1 MNNEQEY
8 NELWHQA
15 YKVAM
20 YILRNSTD
28 AEDIAQTCTIKY
40 YLKKDEIENSS
51 AWIKTV
57 AKHEAFKL
65 AKKQNKTYSLNTDF
79 LVDQKNI
86 PTAVDLDKYT
96 DPDYDPP
103 EDFTNTTIDAKE
115 LLNKEEYKIYKCYLN
130 CKTDINKFAKK
141 MNLSYRVAISRM
153 YQIKRNLRAAKYQ
166 KDDYIGTKKII
177 GYKIN
182 RSIVRFIKT
191 LVKKLNENDLKSLY
205 KYFAVCEDTNILQTK
220 SVDKVVKILDYNIE
234 KRKHN
239 LFYIVIPYI
248 LETKNMEFM
257 QILFK
262 INKFNHIKILKF
274 SFKTKIIAKLDI
286 SQKQLFD
293 TVPRLK
299 KGSISCEKRILNKIM
314 NHDDIAT

>member
-1 MNNEQEY
+1 
-8 NELWHQA
+8 
-15 YKVAM
+15 
-20 YILRNSTD
+20 
-28 AEDIAQTCTIKY
+28 
-40 YLKKDEIENSS
+40 
-51 AWIKTV
+51 
-57 AKHEAFKL
+57 
-65 AKKQNKTYSLNTDF
+65 
-79 LVDQKNI
+79 
-86 PTAVDLDKYT
+86 
-96 DPDYDPP
+96 
-103 EDFTNTTIDAKE
+103 
-115 LLNKEEYKIYKCYLN
+115 
-130 CKTDINKFAKK
+130 
-141 MNLSYRVAISRM
+141 M